1 MKKIYAFL
9 LSLLLLTGCSTIDL
23 YTNQNNVDNIVK
35 DVFSKNINLYNNVFD
50 GYKFY
55 TPRGLKVID
64 KNKYNCK
71 ILTNDETLYLYVD
84 VVSYYYKR
92 TKPHY
97 NKDNMI
103 LSKDLSYNGKNGYIQ
118 ISEINNKYYIEYLFN
133 YSKIEAYINK
143 NNLNE
148 TILNMTYILSS
159 IDYNDKVIKTLVD
172 KNALDYKEEKFDL
185 FESKSDKSNFLEA
198 LEKYDNYV
206 EKNESN
212 DNEVL
217 NVDEI
222 E

>member
-1 MKKIYAFL
+1 MKKICLIF

-23 YTNQNNVDNIVK
+23 YSNQNNVENIIN
-35 DVFSKNINLYNNVFD
+35 DTFSKNINLFNNVFD

-71 ILTNDETLYLYVD
+71 ILSNNETLYLYVD
-84 VVSYYYKR
+84 VVSYYYKKS
-92 TKPHY
+92 KPFEPK
-97 NKDNMI
+97 NNVFI
-103 LSKDLSYNGKNGYIQ
+103 SKQLNYNGKTGYIQ
-118 ISEINNKYYIEYLFN
+118 ISEVNDKYFIEFMYN
-133 YSKIEAYINK
+133 YSKIESYINK

-159 IDYNDKVIKTLVD
+159 INYNDTVIKTLVD
-172 KNALDYKEEKFDL
+172 EDVLDFEEEKFDI

-206 EKNESN
+206 EDTETN
-212 DNEVL
+212 DKDVL

>member
-159 IDYNDKVIKTLVD
+159 INYNDKVIETLIHED
-172 KNALDYKEEKFDL
+172 TLDYKEEKFDL
-185 FESKSDKSNFLEA
+185 FESKTENSNFLQA

-206 EKNESN
+206 ETNPE
-212 DNEVL
+212 DQDILEFEEV
-217 NVDEI
+217 E
-222 E
+222 

>member
-1 MKKIYAFL
+1 MKKIYAFF

-23 YTNQNNVDNIVK
+23 YSNQNNAIKILNDAFLRK
-35 DVFSKNINLYNNVFD
+35 INLYNNVFE

-71 ILTNDETLYLYVD
+71 ILTDDETLYLYVD
-84 VVSYYYKR
+84 VVSYYYKK
-92 TKPHY
+92 TKPY
-97 NKDNMI
+97 YTKNNMVV
-103 LSKDLSYNGKNGYIQ
+103 SKDLSYDGKTGYLQ
-118 ISEINNKYYIEYLFN
+118 VTEINNKYFIEFMYN

-143 NNLNE
+143 DNLNE
-148 TILNMTYILSS
+148 TILNMTYILAS
-159 IDYNDKVIKTLVD
+159 IDYNDNAIKTLVD
-172 KNALDYKEEKFDL
+172 QNALDYKEEKFDI

-198 LEKYDNYV
+198 LEKYDNYD
-206 EKNESN
+206 EKSDSN